1 MIALQATGAGHV
13 KENAIL
19 GSLAQAVSRSVTVL
33 MEVSVKDLMEPACV
47 DQGTLVIVAQRLA
60 QVDILVKAA

>member
-1 MIALQATGAGHV
+1 MTALQATGAGLV

-33 MEVSVKDLMEPACV
+33 MEVSVKDLMGPACV

>member
-1 MIALQATGAGHV
+1 MIALQATGAGLV

>member
-1 MIALQATGAGHV
+1 MTALQATGAGLV

-19 GSLAQAVSRSVTVL
+19 GSLALVVSRSVTVL